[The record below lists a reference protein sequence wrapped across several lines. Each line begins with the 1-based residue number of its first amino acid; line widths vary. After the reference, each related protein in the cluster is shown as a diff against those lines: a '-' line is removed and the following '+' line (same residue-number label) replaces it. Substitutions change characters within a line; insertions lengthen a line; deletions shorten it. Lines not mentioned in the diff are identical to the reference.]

1 MDSIWLWPLALVAL
15 LVTWPALSPL
25 VTRLVAGRER
35 SQVGEG
41 LPDRIVLVRVAEPRW
56 LHEEARKAAGT
67 ELAAAGFAE
76 AGVYVVREM
85 PELTI
90 GLHAHVAEKA
100 YAILYDHPRS
110 GSWIEFVTRYTD
122 GTLAL
127 YTTLDRAD
135 VEVPEGSVYVSEP
148 GLSLATLWKRMLADR
163 PAKAMLD
170 CARARAA
177 QDFERGYAESVALH
191 KRRQATPAE
200 REPAVVEKDTKEKDA
215 RKAA

>member
-1 MDSIWLWPLALVAL
+1 
-15 LVTWPALSPL
+15 
-25 VTRLVAGRER
+25 
-35 SQVGEG
+35 
-41 LPDRIVLVRVAEPRW
+41 VAEPRW
-56 LHEEARKAAGT
+56 PHEEARKAAGT